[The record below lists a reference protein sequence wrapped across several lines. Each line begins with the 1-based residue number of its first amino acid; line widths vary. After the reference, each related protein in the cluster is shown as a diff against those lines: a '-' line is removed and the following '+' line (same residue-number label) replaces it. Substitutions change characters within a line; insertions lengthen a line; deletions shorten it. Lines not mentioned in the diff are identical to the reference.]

1 MGIKKLY
8 TVVYTDYAN
17 PELLGQILIDGYD
30 EDDVRETFSLMYE
43 GIEIIEIIC
52 ESEEE

>member
-8 TVVYTDYAN
+8 TVVYTDYAH
-17 PELLGQILIDGYD
+17 PEMLGQTLIDGYD
-30 EDDVRETFSLMYE
+30 EDDVRETFSLIYD

-52 ESEEE
+52 ESEED